1 MPATLLLRQRIVLD
15 EAVFVEMIVWR
26 VPSPVRGSDHA
37 FKYSLAY
44 VETGA
49 CVLRYDN
56 EPGKGDHRHEGA
68 TETAYTFVS
77 VDRLIRDFWADVDA
91 RRKP

>member
-15 EAVFVEMIVWR
+15 EAAFVEMIVWR

-44 VETGA
+44 VEAGV

-56 EPGKGDHRHEGA
+56 EPGKGDHRHAGS
-68 TETAYTFVS
+68 TESSYAFAS

-91 RRKP
+91 RRTP

>member
-1 MPATLLLRQRIVLD
+1 MLD
-15 EAVFVEMIVWR
+15 EAAFVEMVVWR

-44 VETGA
+44 VEAGV

-56 EPGKGDHRHEGA
+56 EPGKGDHRHEGGA
-68 TETAYTFVS
+68 EAAYAFAS
-77 VDRLIRDFWADVDA
+77 VDRLIEDFWAEVDA